1 MLFFELELVFAFSSI
16 LISLTHQEDNILDCS
31 MKPGCQITSCN
42 PVPTGWNEIGFN
54 MEEHLQ
60 NKEFPILCKSRDTE
74 KSGNVLATLLPAIY
88 DNMKE
93 INKLKTKVDGL
104 EKSTKQV
111 IKTVV
116 ELKQNSQGPQNL
128 KDDKITPTVPMTP
141 NIWDTTF
148 TPHTDGCDLVYQNI
162 CYFTDIR
169 PDRDIDF
176 SKALKICEKKNSEVA
191 QILKETY
198 KQMMNILRTK
208 MSDEREYIFVWTNLR
223 INIKTRVL
231 TPENSFTHWSNR
243 KPDTGG
249 SYWGWT
255 NVYLRVDRDRDHPYQ
270 GMLNQHPATRTHG
283 TVCQKQI

>member
-104 EKSTKQV
+104 EKSTKQ
-111 IKTVV
+111 
-116 ELKQNSQGPQNL
+116 
-128 KDDKITPTVPMTP
+128 
-141 NIWDTTF
+141 
-148 TPHTDGCDLVYQNI
+148 DGCDLVYQNI